1 MNLSH
6 DDSKLFFK
14 LMWQLQFY
22 VGKQLNLLPNID
34 SVEAYIKTPIEQK
47 QKARDAMYQKR
58 HLIEKFADENPAK
71 FSAEE
76 IEIVRGWTKAI
87 TDEHFCVFRYLKRH
101 AIFMSS
107 SKPVQVYAVLGLFDP
122 IEYLTGYRPPPFL
135 VKAVLLPFKGRII
148 YDGMFAL
155 YSITFGAGFRGS
167 YNETYM
173 RAKQRGAIL
182 ESLDPQVV
190 APVEIKTISS
200 ELQSAVNVIAKLSEK
215 LGKADSKVQSQAFSV
230 LKLSARLAQ
239 LTVNDPDNLDE
250 LYKSGKRIYKATL
263 QFEKVVDREE
273 GRDG

>member
-6 DDSKLFFK
+6 EDAKLFFK

-22 VGKQLNLLPNID
+22 VDQQLKLLPKIN
-34 SVEAYIKTPIEQK
+34 SVEEYIETPIEQK
-47 QKARDAMYQKR
+47 HKVREAMYQKR
-58 HLIEKFADENPAK
+58 HLIEKFSNENPAK

-87 TDEHFCVFRYLKRH
+87 PDEHFCVFRYLKRH

-173 RAKQRGAIL
+173 RAKQRGAII

-190 APVEIKTISS
+190 APVEIKKISP
-200 ELQSAVNVIAKLSEK
+200 ELQSAVNAVAEMSEK
-215 LGKADSKVQSQAFSV
+215 LRKADSKVQSQAFSI
-230 LKLSARLAQ
+230 LKQSARLAQ

-250 LYKSGKRIYKATL
+250 LYKSSKRIYKATL
-263 QFEKVVDREE
+263 QFEKVLGREE
-273 GRDG
+273 GRGE